1 MQNRDL
7 ILRIVI
13 MALLVYALT
22 SLAAVRSDLSR
33 TQQTADTLQEELAQ
47 LQKENT
53 QLQAKLAEDR
63 SDQEMQQLAR
73 QRLGMVM
80 PGEKIFYFTTDREE
94 QPWGWK

>member
-94 QPWGWK
+94 QPWNWK